1 MCDVRVPVVNSP
13 LVSQDQVNG
22 WYALLL
28 AYDAVAAQV
37 DEVLKER
44 HRLSFSAVE
53 ILCQLNE
60 SEPQAVR
67 SLASH
72 LISVSPTRASRLV
85 QELIDAGH
93 LERSADQ
100 HDGRVSLI
108 SLTTSGRHFAKAVE
122 QSLIEAVKIYFLD
135 KLDDDDIAA
144 LSRVWAK
151 LEKNGG

>member
-1 MCDVRVPVVNSP
+1 MREVRVPVVNSP

-28 AYDAVAAQV
+28 THDTVAARI
-37 DEVLKER
+37 DAVLKER

-53 ILCQLNE
+53 ILCQLND

-67 SLASH
+67 TLANQ

-85 QELIDAGH
+85 QELIDMGH

-100 HDGRVSLI
+100 SDGRVSLI
-108 SLTTSGRHFAKAVE
+108 SLTKSGRRFAKAVE
-122 QSLIEAVKIYFLD
+122 QTLITAVKEYFLD
-135 KLDDDDIAA
+135 ELDDEDIAA
-144 LSRVWAK
+144 LSRIWAK
-151 LEKNGG
+151 LAKGGG